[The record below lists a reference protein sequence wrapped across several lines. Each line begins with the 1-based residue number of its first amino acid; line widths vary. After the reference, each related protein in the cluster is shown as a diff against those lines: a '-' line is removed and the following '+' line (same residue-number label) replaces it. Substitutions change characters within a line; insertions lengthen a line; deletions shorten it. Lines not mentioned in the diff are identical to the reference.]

1 MSAHTWPC
9 FDTPP
14 ATPCPRRSLPRHRRR
29 RQVGW
34 LAGLATAIWACT
46 SAAAA
51 AAGLTPSLAE
61 LSLEELREVVVSTVS
76 RSEERLDGVAAS
88 VYVISA
94 DDLRRAGARTLP
106 EALRLA
112 PTLTVARADANQ
124 YAIAA
129 RGFNNVLANKM
140 LVLVDGRTLY
150 TPLFSGVFWE
160 AQDVALDDVERI
172 EVITGPSTAM
182 WGSNAVTG
190 LIHVITRNAGDT
202 QGAAAALAAG
212 TAERAAT
219 LRLGGAWGAAGG
231 RERPL
236 HYRLYVKAYDRDS
249 TRRADGSPVQDAAD
263 GVQFGG
269 RADWSD
275 RRDSLTVQGDAYE
288 GRIDPAPIERRFS
301 GANINARWQRDA
313 ERGSQTSVQ
322 LVLEHSEREH
332 RQSFADTLSTVDLVA
347 QHALAPAGGHRV
359 VLGGGLRHVRDRAS
373 QTAALAF
380 QPEQRSLAWQRVFAQ
395 DRVQLGRALE
405 LTLAASVERNPYTG
419 TETLPSLRLAWNGG
433 GGVLWASLSRA
444 VRAPSRV
451 DRDLFLPGRAPYLVA
466 GGPHFDSEISR
477 VAELGWRA
485 QAGPALSYAVT
496 LYHARHRQLR
506 SLAPGAAGLE
516 WRNGIEGH
524 SRGLEAW
531 ARWQPTARWRLD
543 AGLALLR
550 QALRVRAGEVDLGG
564 LAALGNSPR
573 HHASLRSS
581 LELGAAWRWHAE
593 LRRVGPLPQP
603 AVPGYTAVD
612 TRLAWWPS
620 PQLEF
625 SLGVQNLL
633 DPRHPEWGVATN
645 RVEFE
650 RMAVLQL
657 RVNH

>member
-1 MSAHTWPC
+1 M
-9 FDTPP
+9 
-14 ATPCPRRSLPRHRRR
+14 RSL
-29 RQVGW
+29 
-34 LAGLATAIWACT
+34 AD
-46 SAAAA
+46 
-51 AAGLTPSLAE
+51 

-76 RSEERLDGVAAS
+76 RGEERLDGVAAS
-88 VYVISA
+88 VYVIGA
-94 DDLRRAGARTLP
+94 DDLRRSGARTLP

-160 AQDVALDDVERI
+160 AQDLVLDDVERI

-190 LIHVITRNAGDT
+190 LIHVITRKAGDT
-202 QGAAAALAAG
+202 PGAAAELAAG
-212 TAERAAT
+212 SAERGAS
-219 LRLGGAWGAAGG
+219 LRLGGTWGAEG
-231 RERPL
+231 ERPL

-249 TRRADGSPVQDAAD
+249 TRRADGSPVRDAAD
-263 GVQFGG
+263 GVQLGW
-269 RADWSD
+269 RAEGSH
-275 RRDSLTVQGDAYE
+275 RHDSFSVQADAYE
-288 GRIDPAPIERRFS
+288 GRIDPAPNERRFS
-301 GANINARWQRDA
+301 GANINARWQRDGA
-313 ERGSQTSVQ
+313 RGSQTSVQ
-322 LVLEHSEREH
+322 LVLDHTEREH

-347 QHALAPAGGHRV
+347 QHTLAPVGAHRV
-359 VLGGGLRHVRDRAS
+359 VLGGGLRHARDRAS

-380 QPEQRSLAWQRVFAQ
+380 QPERRSLAWQRVFVQ

-451 DRDLFLPGRAPYLVA
+451 DRDLFLPGRAPYVVA
-466 GGPHFDSEISR
+466 GGPRFDSEISR

-485 QAGPALSYAVT
+485 QPGPALSYAVT

-531 ARWQPTARWRLD
+531 ARWRPSARWRVD

-550 QALRVRAGEVDLGG
+550 QTLQVRAGEVDLGG

-581 LELGAAWRWHAE
+581 LELGAGWRWHAE

-603 AVPGYTAVD
+603 AVPGHTAFD

-620 PQLEF
+620 PQLEL
-625 SLGVQNLL
+625 SVGVQNLF
-633 DPRHPEWGVATN
+633 DPSHAEWGVAAN

-650 RMAVLQL
+650 RTAMLQL